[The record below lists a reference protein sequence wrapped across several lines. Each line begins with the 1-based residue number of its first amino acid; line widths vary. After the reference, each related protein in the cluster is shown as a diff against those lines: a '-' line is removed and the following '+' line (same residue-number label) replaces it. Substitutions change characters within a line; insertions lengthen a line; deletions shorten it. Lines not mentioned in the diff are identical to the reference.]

1 MSCSL
6 VSTPTPGPPRVCK
19 DARASCHPHQST
31 TTMRRTALYMLVGA
45 VSAVAVGCQDSVA
58 PIQRVSPTGITAPSL
73 SRSNQG
79 RSDRTVLTTLTIS
92 PDGGTYHIGDFDVVI
107 PAAAVCDPGSTAYGP
122 KHWDRDCTPAN
133 RDITVQVIAQTHQGQ
148 VSIDFKPDLR
158 FRPSAGWVTI
168 RTAAYSDLLTSDAVR
183 QLPASSTYFSN
194 FVILYVPS
202 GGQAHID
209 EVQSSGDPSL
219 VTHVDRATGT
229 VWRRVKHFSGYVVYS
244 GDRCSTTTPDA
255 STCSVDDGSV
265 GTGTV
270 TSMLGTAIISTLSV
284 DSTTTLTSVVVTP

>member
-1 MSCSL
+1 
-6 VSTPTPGPPRVCK
+6 
-19 DARASCHPHQST
+19 
-31 TTMRRTALYMLVGA
+31 MRRTALYMLVGA
-45 VSAVAVGCQDSVA
+45 VSAAAVACQDSMA
-58 PIQRVSPTGITAPSL
+58 PSQRFSPTGITAPSL

-79 RSDRTVLTTLTIS
+79 RGDRTILTTLTIS

-107 PAAAVCDPGSTAYGP
+107 PAGAVCDPGSTAYGA
-122 KHWDRDCTPAN
+122 KHWDRDCAPAN

-168 RTAAYSDLLTSDAVR
+168 GTGAYSDLLTSDAVR
-183 QLPASSTYFSN
+183 QLPASSAYFSN
-194 FVILYVPS
+194 FVILYVPT

-209 EVQSSGDPSL
+209 EVQSTGDPSL
-219 VTHVDRATGT
+219 VTHVDRATGI
-229 VWRRVKHFSGYVVYS
+229 VWRRVKHFSGYMVNS
-244 GDRCSTTTPDA
+244 GEKCTTQTPDA
-255 STCSVDDGSV
+255 STCTTDDGS
-265 GTGTV
+265 GTIGTA